1 MDKEL
6 KEQVNL
12 KPIRKEIISPG
23 NKYIELK
30 PGTRVK
36 FHFQTRRANDVRI
49 IDDSKKINKPMELVL
64 GKKFK
69 LEVWEVMVQKMSLNE
84 VAKFTVHKSLC
95 AQYPFISKT
104 LRDIGKK
111 PDERRHC
118 CGMTLQNEGM
128 GYEDL
133 DELLQRP
140 VDLEFTIELISIELP
155 EEYEKER
162 WQMSDDEKMLAT
174 HTLRER
180 GNRLYNAQNY
190 AEAEICYRDAVGM
203 VEQLMLKEKPHDAE
217 WQELAN
223 IKVPLLLNYAQCR
236 LIAGDYYAV
245 IEHCNEVLTL
255 DPRNVKALFRRAKAH
270 AGAWNPA
277 QARRDFLDALSLDAS
292 LKTTVARELKAIEEQ
307 QHERN
312 VQDRIHMQK
321 LF

>member
-1 MDKEL
+1 MQSRSKSEM
-6 KEQVNL
+6 
-12 KPIRKEIISPG
+12 KPIRKEILNPG
-23 NKYIELK
+23 NSYIELT

-36 FHFQTRRANDVRI
+36 FHFQTRRAGDTRI
-49 IDDSKKINKPMELVL
+49 IDDSRKMEKPMELVL

-69 LEVWEVMVQKMSLNE
+69 LEVWELIVQQMSLNE

-111 PDERRHC
+111 PEERRHC
-118 CGMTLQNEGM
+118 CGMTLQNEGI
-128 GYEDL
+128 GYPDL
-133 DELLQRP
+133 DELLQNP
-140 VDLEFTIELISIELP
+140 SELEFIIELISIELP
-155 EEYEKER
+155 EQYEKER

-174 HTLRER
+174 STLRER
-180 GNRLYNAQNY
+180 GNNFYKASRFT
-190 AEAEICYRDAVGM
+190 EAETCYREAVGI
-203 VEQLMLKEKPHDAE
+203 VEQLMLKEKPHDEE
-217 WQELAN
+217 WQELAA
-223 IKVPLLLNYAQCR
+223 IKTPLLLNYAQCR

-277 QARRDFLDALSLDAS
+277 QARRDFLDALALDAT
-292 LKTTVARELKAIEEQ
+292 LKTTVSKELKSIEDQ
-307 QHERN
+307 QQARN

>member
-1 MDKEL
+1 
-6 KEQVNL
+6 
-12 KPIRKEIISPG
+12 
-23 NKYIELK
+23 
-30 PGTRVK
+30 
-36 FHFQTRRANDVRI
+36 
-49 IDDSKKINKPMELVL
+49 
-64 GKKFK
+64 
-69 LEVWEVMVQKMSLNE
+69 
-84 VAKFTVHKSLC
+84 
-95 AQYPFISKT
+95 
-104 LRDIGKK
+104 
-111 PDERRHC
+111 
-118 CGMTLQNEGM
+118 MTLQNEGM

>member
-1 MDKEL
+1 MDK
-6 KEQVNL
+6 VNNEMNL
-12 KPIRKEIISPG
+12 IRKQVVNPG

-36 FHFQTRRANDVRI
+36 FHFQTRRANDVRV
-49 IDDSKKINKPMELVL
+49 IDDSRVMDKPMELVL

-69 LEVWEVMVQKMSLNE
+69 LEVWEAIVQKMSLNE

-95 AQYPFISKT
+95 SQYPFISKT

-111 PDERRHC
+111 SEERRHC
-118 CGMTLQNEGM
+118 CGMTLQNEGI
-128 GYEDL
+128 GYADL
-133 DELLQRP
+133 DELLQKP
-140 VDLEFTIELISIELP
+140 GDLEFTLELFSIELP

-162 WQMSDDEKMLAT
+162 WQMSDDEKMIAT

-180 GNRLYNAQNY
+180 GNRHYKDQEY
-190 AEAEICYRDAVGM
+190 TEAETCYREAVGM

-217 WQELAN
+217 WIELAS
-223 IKVPLLLNYAQCR
+223 IKVPLLLNFAQCR
-236 LIAGDYYAV
+236 LIAGDFYAV
-245 IEHCNEVLTL
+245 IEHCNEVLNL
-255 DPRNVKALFRRAKAH
+255 EPRNVKALFRRAKAH

-277 QARRDFLDALSLDAS
+277 QARRDFLDALALDTT
-292 LKTTVARELKAIEEQ
+292 LKATVTRELKSIEEQ

>member
-1 MDKEL
+1 MEHQEKNDV
-6 KEQVNL
+6 Q
-12 KPIRKEIISPG
+12 PIRKEIINPG
-23 NKYIELK
+23 NKYIELI

-36 FHFQTRRANDVRI
+36 FHFQTRRAKDSRLV
-49 IDDSKKINKPMELVL
+49 DDSRVMNKPMELVL

-69 LEVWEVMVQKMSLNE
+69 LEVWEVIVQKMSLNE
-84 VAKFTVHKSLC
+84 VAKFTVHKTLC

-111 PDERRHC
+111 PEERRHC

-133 DELLQRP
+133 DDLLQHP
-140 VDLEFTIELISIELP
+140 CDLEFTLELTSIELP

-174 HTLRER
+174 NTLRER
-180 GNRLYNAQNY
+180 GNKFYKANLIS
-190 AEAEICYRDAVGM
+190 EAETCYREAVGM
-203 VEQLMLKEKPHDAE
+203 IEQLMLKEKPHDAE
-217 WQELAN
+217 WQELAS
-223 IKVPLLLNYAQCR
+223 IKAPLLLNYAQCR
-236 LIAGDYYAV
+236 LLAGDFYAV
-245 IEHCNEVLTL
+245 IEHCNEVLAL

-270 AGAWNPA
+270 AGAWNPT
-277 QARRDFLDALSLDAS
+277 QAKRDFIDALALDAS
-292 LKTTVARELKAIEEQ
+292 LKATVAKELKSLEDQ

-312 VQDRIHMQK
+312 VQDRLHMQK

>member
-1 MDKEL
+1 MADSVQIL
-6 KEQVNL
+6 Q
-12 KPIRKEIISPG
+12 
-23 NKYIELK
+23 
-30 PGTRVK
+30 VK
-36 FHFQTRRANDVRI
+36 FHFQTRRANDVRV

-84 VAKFTVHKSLC
+84 VAKFTVHKSVSKPIAISNVSWLVRYFFYLQLC

-111 PDERRHC
+111 HDERRHC

-133 DELLQRP
+133 DDLLQKP

>member
-1 MDKEL
+1 MEQKLSKVSKE
-6 KEQVNL
+6 
-12 KPIRKEIISPG
+12 KPIHKEVLNPG
-23 NKYIELK
+23 NKYIELI

-36 FHFQTRRANDVRI
+36 FHFQTRRANDIRI
-49 IDDSKKINKPMELVL
+49 VDDSRKIDKPMELVL

-69 LEVWEVMVQKMSLNE
+69 LEVWEVIVQKMSLNE
-84 VAKFTVHKSLC
+84 VAKFTVNKSFC

-111 PDERRHC
+111 PEERRHC

-133 DELLQRP
+133 DELLQHP
-140 VDLEFTIELISIELP
+140 VDLEFIIELISIELP

-174 HTLRER
+174 HTLKER
-180 GNRLYNAQNY
+180 GNRHYKALEY
-190 AEAEICYRDAVGM
+190 AAAEICYRDAVGM

-217 WQELAN
+217 WLELAA
-223 IKVPLLLNYAQCR
+223 IKTPLLLNYAQCR

-245 IEHCNEVLTL
+245 IEHCNEVLNL
-255 DPRNVKALFRRAKAH
+255 DPHNVKALFRRAKAH
-270 AGAWNPA
+270 AGAWNPR
-277 QARRDFLDALSLDAS
+277 QARCDFVDALELDKT
-292 LKTTVARELKAIEEQ
+292 LKSTVARELKSIDEQEQ
-307 QHERN
+307 QRN
-312 VQDRIHMQK
+312 IQDRINMQK